1 MEGHTFTCPSLP
13 RVGGESH
20 ADTCLHRPA
29 GRLFG
34 PALNRQKQKLYTSK
48 ALTDIMSFKM
58 DNEVNAMSVRGH

>member
-1 MEGHTFTCPSLP
+1 M
-13 RVGGESH
+13 
-20 ADTCLHRPA
+20 HRPA